1 MGKFIL
7 GLIVGI
13 VVAVLAMSY
22 DPNLPQE
29 LRASLADLTALV
41 MRGTER
47 AAESVG
53 EAANEVADEAEQ
65 AGDKP
70 EPEEPSPAPAATPS
84 PAPAQ

>member
-29 LRASLADLTALV
+29 VRASLADLTAAV

-53 EAANEVADEAEQ
+53 EAANQVADEVEP
-65 AGDKP
+65 AGG
-70 EPEEPSPAPAATPS
+70 EPESEGRSPA
-84 PAPAQ
+84 Q